1 MKWAESNRS
10 RIMFV
15 AFWVSF
21 ATQLLLMLALCSAS
35 FDSGTVKNLPY
46 FTVKVN
52 YINST
57 EVQGSNI
64 ASALIRSSTY
74 DNRDEDAVLGVK
86 NGNSSAVNVRFDL
99 SATPLDTTTV
109 KQINSYDVHFYAGV
123 GMIVSECRTDT
134 SSTYCP
140 DRIKHWSDVRCTRYW
155 SSCQVR

>member
-1 MKWAESNRS
+1 
-10 RIMFV
+10 MFI
-15 AFWVSF
+15 AFWASF

-64 ASALIRSSTY
+64 TSALIRGST
-74 DNRDEDAVLGVK
+74 
-86 NGNSSAVNVRFDL
+86 L

-109 KQINSYDVHFYAGV
+109 KHINSYDVHFYAGV
-123 GMIVSECRTDT
+123 GMIVSECLTDT

-140 DRIKHWSDVRCTRYW
+140 DGIKHWSDVRCTRYW